1 MKKIHLWLIVVMSI
15 FVTTLTAN
23 AEEHYHIVIGNLKYD
38 LDDDYHTA
46 TVTGPANAVAP
57 ETVSI
62 PSNVSY
68 KEQSYA
74 VTFIDSYAFSQCE
87 SLKSV
92 TIPNGVKRI
101 GDGCFQDCENLSS
114 VSLPEGLNKL
124 ESGVF
129 RNCIN
134 LSSITLPEGLNKLEN
149 EVFRDCINLSSITF
163 PEDLTEIGFACF
175 WCCYNLSSVYLPEG
189 LKIIREDAFR
199 NCKGLTSITIP
210 QNVTEIEGFCFGDCS
225 NLTSV
230 SLPEGLNEIGSGA
243 FYNCYKLNRVI
254 ANNPVPAIITNS
266 SFPLDIDS
274 KTEFLYVPKGSVEA
288 YESSDW
294 KYYFEKILEID
305 SAEVEEIGTYP
316 TEINYSEPYEVFTL
330 AGERVHTYFDS
341 LSPGIYIIRQ
351 GNLTEKL
358 SVSN

>member
-1 MKKIHLWLIVVMSI
+1 MKKIHLWLLVVMSI
-15 FVTTLTAN
+15 FITTLTAN
-23 AEEHYHIVIGNLKYD
+23 AEVHYGIVIGDLSYD

-46 TVTGPANAVAP
+46 AVSTLESTAI
-57 ETVSI
+57 ETVII

-68 KEQSYA
+68 KGQSYA
-74 VTFIDSYAFSQCE
+74 VTFLDCAAFAECK

-114 VSLPEGLNKL
+114 VS
-124 ESGVF
+124 
-129 RNCIN
+129 
-134 LSSITLPEGLNKLEN
+134 LPEGLNKLEN

-189 LKIIREDAFR
+189 LKIIRDDAFR

-254 ANNPVPAIITNS
+254 ANNPVPAIITDS

-305 SAEVEEIGTYP
+305 SAEVEEIGACP
-316 TEINYSEPYEVFTL
+316 TGINYSEPYEVFTF
-330 AGERVHTYFDS
+330 AGAKVHTDFDS
-341 LSPGIYIIRQ
+341 LSPGIYIIHQ

-358 SVSN
+358 SVHN